1 MILKTGIWSIEI
13 DAGGDASST
22 LMILVIIMHLNHKV
36 VKYDQVEKFQKLL
49 GHLGYTGEAR
59 VGHFRYYKP

>member
-1 MILKTGIWSIEI
+1 
-13 DAGGDASST
+13 
-22 LMILVIIMHLNHKV
+22 MHLNHKV
-36 VKYDQVEKFQKLL
+36 VKYDEVEKFQKLL

>member
-1 MILKTGIWSIEI
+1 MILKTRRWSIEI
-13 DAGGDASST
+13 DAGGDAFSP

-49 GHLGYTGEAR
+49 AHLKYTGGAR